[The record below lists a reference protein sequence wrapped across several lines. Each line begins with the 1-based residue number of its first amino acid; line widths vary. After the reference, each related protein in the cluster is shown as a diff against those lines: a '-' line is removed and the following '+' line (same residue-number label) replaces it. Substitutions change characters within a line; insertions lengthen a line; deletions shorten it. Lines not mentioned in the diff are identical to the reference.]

1 MSISLILKRLEDI
14 DKYKEYLDCK
24 FNIEANHTSF
34 SKIKKNIY
42 FSELKKDFINEI
54 EIYGFSPFNSQS
66 FAEQCKN
73 PKIQKIVNYNF
84 NEGLINYVK
93 RKNNNIERNYSK
105 YLKFKIFEIK
115 NKYKNKYVI
124 KKPNQPIKNFK
135 YSKFLKEYGKIR
147 KKKLLE
153 EKEELDKQNSFG
165 SFFETNSIIKNPSLR
180 DSNVLSTKTSIINS
194 ISSNANMSNSMKDIS
209 IHNYMNIA
217 KIFKINIKKM
227 KEDQK
232 KDKSHKINILFK
244 LPNTLKKNNKK
255 NQSNLLSNNNK
266 ISIKQNS
273 KLNKSQSIDLK
284 KKKIE
289 ESSTSIFGR
298 AIKIKKF
305 KKNQSNPSFL

>member
-73 PKIQKIVNYNF
+73 PKIQKIVNNNF

-115 NKYKNKYVI
+115 NKYKNKYAI
-124 KKPNQPIKNFK
+124 KKQNQPIKNLK

-284 KKKIE
+284 KKTIE

>member
-1 MSISLILKRLEDI
+1 MSISLILKKLEDI

-24 FNIEANHTSF
+24 YKPESKQTSF
-34 SKIKKNIY
+34 SKIKKHIY

-54 EIYGFSPFNSQS
+54 EVYGFSPFNSQS

-73 PKIQKIVNYNF
+73 PKIQKIVNNNF

-124 KKPNQPIKNFK
+124 KKQNQPIKNFK

-284 KKKIE
+284 KKTIE

>member
-1 MSISLILKRLEDI
+1 ME
-14 DKYKEYLDCK
+14 
-24 FNIEANHTSF
+24 
-34 SKIKKNIY
+34 
-42 FSELKKDFINEI
+42 
-54 EIYGFSPFNSQS
+54 
-66 FAEQCKN
+66 
-73 PKIQKIVNYNF
+73 V
-84 NEGLINYVK
+84 
-93 RKNNNIERNYSK
+93 
-105 YLKFKIFEIK
+105 
-115 NKYKNKYVI
+115 
-124 KKPNQPIKNFK
+124 
-135 YSKFLKEYGKIR
+135 
-147 KKKLLE
+147 
-153 EKEELDKQNSFG
+153 
-165 SFFETNSIIKNPSLR
+165 FFETNSIIKNPSLR

>member
-73 PKIQKIVNYNF
+73 PKIQKIVNNNF

-115 NKYKNKYVI
+115 NKYKNKYAI
-124 KKPNQPIKNFK
+124 KKSNQLIKNFK

-244 LPNTLKKNNKK
+244 LPNTLKNNNKK

-284 KKKIE
+284 KKRIE

>member
-73 PKIQKIVNYNF
+73 PKIQKIVNNNF

-115 NKYKNKYVI
+115 NKYKNKYAI
-124 KKPNQPIKNFK
+124 KKSNQPIKNFK

-284 KKKIE
+284 KKTIE

>member
-1 MSISLILKRLEDI
+1 M
-14 DKYKEYLDCK
+14 KE
-24 FNIEANHTSF
+24 
-34 SKIKKNIY
+34 
-42 FSELKKDFINEI
+42 
-54 EIYGFSPFNSQS
+54 
-66 FAEQCKN
+66 
-73 PKIQKIVNYNF
+73 
-84 NEGLINYVK
+84 
-93 RKNNNIERNYSK
+93 NYSK

-115 NKYKNKYVI
+115 NKYKNKYAI
-124 KKPNQPIKNFK
+124 KKSNQPIKNFK